1 MYVYIEPW
9 VLEFSPP
16 FSFLFLPT
24 IFFFF
29 FFLPA
34 WGNTGDT
41 WSDVPAGKCIV
52 PSAIDTGISPFDFY
66 PLSLRQAV
74 RASSLLPPPPPPLH
88 LRSLLGGFCF
98 PSHLF
103 TAAQGCVH
111 LAVAVSQTENTG
123 SWFSDRWREAGLCGR
138 IYMCSGV
145 VEVFMARIF
154 WGGGGGCC
162 SVYVRQHGRKLSGVC
177 VCVRMLRAC
186 EKVTTTSDCARE
198 SFMLKLCFVIFL
210 RG

>member
-1 MYVYIEPW
+1 MY
-9 VLEFSPP
+9 SPQCYWHGDLA
-16 FSFLFLPT
+16 FW
-24 IFFFF
+24 
-29 FFLPA
+29 FLPA
-34 WGNTGDT
+34 VFASGCQGFK
-41 WSDVPAGKCIV
+41 PA
-52 PSAIDTGISPFDFY
+52 S
-66 PLSLRQAV
+66 
-74 RASSLLPPPPPPLH
+74 PPPPPPH

-154 WGGGGGCC
+154 WGGGGGGC

-177 VCVRMLRAC
+177 VCAHAPGVWKSNNNQWLCTWEFYVEVVLCHFPAWV
-186 EKVTTTSDCARE
+186 KDCG
-198 SFMLKLCFVIFL
+198 CV
-210 RG
+210 